1 MHTILLYHSLPDE
14 VGTHDLI
21 RHLHAQ
27 GKNVLLPTVVGEE
40 LELHCYQGEQELAV
54 GTSFGIQESLG
65 PLFTDYAHID
75 LAIIPGMAFTP
86 QGHRLGRGK
95 GYYDRLL
102 PHLHCPLIGL
112 AFPFQILPS
121 IPTEPHDINMDEV
134 ISYNDHKE
142 DIKPLRI
149 YKASAGSGKTF
160 RLAVEYISLLAVN
173 PMAYQNILAVTFT
186 NKATAEMKQRILS
199 TLYGI
204 AHGLKSADSYV
215 EQILATLEARRGM
228 PQWQEE
234 PYRSALEGMN
244 RERLQTRARMAL
256 SNIIHDYSRF
266 HIETID
272 SFFQSIVR
280 ELANELEL
288 SVKMKVE
295 LEDKV
300 VLSDAIDQI
309 IENLREGSS
318 EFRTVIDFI
327 EEKIN
332 ENRSWQVSET
342 VKEFGLNI
350 FKENFLIHEEEVRKK
365 ITDSGA
371 IMDYRNRIESLV
383 EQKKRTV
390 QEMGNKMLVAYQ
402 QSGLTEKEGTTA
414 IVKFMEKVR
423 DYQITEPTNQKKG
436 TFSDSIE
443 AYRTQTEKWLKKGAK
458 DRHDLICQVE
468 NVLMPMLD
476 ETFRLHDDY
485 VSHLH
490 TKTAII
496 QHLYSLMLLKQI
508 SLTVKSLNED
518 NNRFLLSETAN
529 FLRNI
534 INNHDIPFIYEKTGA
549 TIRHIMIDEF
559 QDTSTLQW
567 DNFKPLI
574 LNSLDAEGTC
584 LIVGDV
590 KQSIYRFRNSDW
602 KILNNIEQ
610 DQELKERITH
620 IPAEFNF
627 RSSRKVVEFNND
639 LFTKATQLLQ
649 EYCPALSTAYGDVKQ
664 TAKKEEAQGYVR
676 VENIDYH
683 DVEDDGVS
691 PHEGTVSLEYDEAML
706 HRLQLSVKDLMD
718 NGVKANDITILTR
731 TNIEVPII
739 SNYFNEHSEVL
750 NVKVVSDDAFR
761 LDASPVVNII
771 IDAMRALAAQDDK
784 LPLMTLEHRYGAP
797 LPPAFNEQARKDL
810 RFKGIAELVEDIYQ
824 IFHLEQWREQDAY
837 LFFFTDIVE
846 QFCKENLTDLT
857 TFLQAWD
864 EKLCE
869 KTIPGGAADGVR
881 IMTMHKSKG
890 LEFHSVIIP
899 SCSWPIK
906 PKNNEVIWCVPN
918 TTPYNQMPL
927 LPISVNRA
935 KDDSIFVNDRKDEE
949 LRTLVDN
956 INVLYV
962 AFTRAKHNL
971 IILTGNKLKDKEKK
985 KEKNTETVED
995 ETKKIEIDSAQTF
1008 LVKAMPER
1016 MVKEDIEGCITTY
1029 HDGSIVPS
1037 EEKKKEDRNE
1047 TEKNVMECSYIPLPV
1062 SFVSH
1067 PSVAEFRQSYESD
1080 LFITE
1085 DSPSPAVQQRAER
1098 IRLISLGNLYHSIFQ
1113 HIRTIDDVPHAIQL
1127 LKSKG
1132 CFGTLLDAAEAQTA
1146 VTALIESV
1154 TPEHPEWFSCNWQ
1167 TLNER
1172 AILFLENKMLTNKRP
1187 DRVIV
1192 NGKQAIII
1200 DYKTAQGVVK
1210 QEADG
1215 SYLAP
1220 SENRRQIE
1228 DYKRLLSEIGYTDV
1242 KAFLWYI
1249 IDKIIVPV

>member
-1 MHTILLYHSLPDE
+1 M
-14 VGTHDLI
+14 
-21 RHLHAQ
+21 
-27 GKNVLLPTVVGEE
+27 GEE
-40 LELHCYQGEQELAV
+40 LELHRYQGEQELTV
-54 GTSFGIQESLG
+54 GTSFGIQESIG

-75 LAIIPGMAFTP
+75 LAIIPGMAFTL

-102 PHLHCPLIGL
+102 PHLQCPLIGL

-121 IPTEPHDINMDEV
+121 IPTEPHDICMDEV
-134 ISYNDHKE
+134 ISYNAPKE
-142 DIKPLRI
+142 DLKPLRI

-173 PMAYQNILAVTFT
+173 PMSYQNILAVTFT

-215 EQILATLEARRGM
+215 EQTLATLEARRGM

-234 PYRSALEGMN
+234 PYRSALEEMN
-244 RERLQTRARMAL
+244 RERLQARARMAL

-272 SFFQSIVR
+272 SFFQGIVR

-295 LEDKV
+295 LDDKV

-318 EFRTVIDFI
+318 EFRTIIDFI

-332 ENRSWQVSET
+332 ENHSWQVSET
-342 VKEFGLNI
+342 VKEFGCNI
-350 FKENFLIHEEEVRKK
+350 FKENYLIHEEDVRKK
-365 ITDSGA
+365 MTDSGT
-371 IMDYRNRIESLV
+371 IIRYRNLIESLV
-383 EQKKRTV
+383 EQKKQAV
-390 QEMGNKMLVAYQ
+390 QEMGNKMLVAYE

-423 DYQITEPTNQKKG
+423 DYQITEPTNQTKG

-443 AYRTQTEKWLKKGAK
+443 AYRTEAEKWLKKGAR

-468 NVLMPMLD
+468 SVLMPMLD

-490 TKTAII
+490 TRTAIV

-549 TIRHIMIDEF
+549 AIKHIMIDEF

-567 DNFKPLI
+567 DNFRPLI
-574 LNSLDAEGTC
+574 QNSLDAEGTC

-610 DQELKERITH
+610 DEELKERMTH
-620 IPAEFNF
+620 IPAKFNF
-627 RSSRKVVEFNND
+627 RSSRKIVEFNND
-639 LFTKATQLLQ
+639 LFTKAIQLLE

-664 TAKKEEAQGYVR
+664 TAKKSEQQGYVR

-683 DVEDDGVS
+683 GVEDGEGAS
-691 PHEGTVSLEYDEAML
+691 HEGTVSLVYDEAML
-706 HRLQLSVKDLMD
+706 QRLQLSVKNLMD
-718 NGVKANDITILTR
+718 NGVKANDITILIR
-731 TNIEVPII
+731 KNIEVPII
-739 SNYFNEHSEVL
+739 SNYFNEHAEVL

-761 LDASPVVNII
+761 LDASPAVNII
-771 IDAMRALAAQDDK
+771 IDAMRTLAAQDDK

-797 LPPAFNEQARKDL
+797 IPPAFNEQARKDL
-810 RFKGIAELVEDIYQ
+810 CFKSIAELVEDIYQ
-824 IFHLEQWREQDAY
+824 IFHLERWKDQDAY
-837 LFFFTDIVE
+837 LFFFTDVVE

-857 TFLQAWD
+857 NFLQAWD

-906 PKNNEVIWCVPN
+906 PKGNEVIWCVPN
-918 TTPYNQMPL
+918 TAPYDKMPL

-935 KDDSIFVNDRKDEE
+935 KDDSIFADDRKDEE

-971 IILTGNKLKDKEKK
+971 VILTGNKLKEKK
-985 KEKNTETVED
+985 KEEV
-995 ETKKIEIDSAQTF
+995 IEKAKTGAEKMKVDSAQSF
-1008 LVKAMPER
+1008 LVEAMPER
-1016 MVKEDIEGCITTY
+1016 MVKEDIEGCITIY
-1029 HDGSIVPS
+1029 HDGCIVPS
-1037 EEKKKEDRNE
+1037 EEKKKEDGDE
-1047 TEKNVMECSYIPLPV
+1047 TEKNVMECGYTPLPV

-1067 PSVAEFRQSYESD
+1067 PSVAEFRQSYAT
-1080 LFITE
+1080 IT
-1085 DSPSPAVQQRAER
+1085 RR
-1098 IRLISLGNLYHSIFQ
+1098 ITQPRCSTSS
-1113 HIRTIDDVPHAIQL
+1113 R
-1127 LKSKG
+1127 
-1132 CFGTLLDAAEAQTA
+1132 
-1146 VTALIESV
+1146 
-1154 TPEHPEWFSCNWQ
+1154 
-1167 TLNER
+1167 
-1172 AILFLENKMLTNKRP
+1172 ENPP
-1187 DRVIV
+1187 D
-1192 NGKQAIII
+1192 
-1200 DYKTAQGVVK
+1200 
-1210 QEADG
+1210 
-1215 SYLAP
+1215 
-1220 SENRRQIE
+1220 
-1228 DYKRLLSEIGYTDV
+1228 
-1242 KAFLWYI
+1242 
-1249 IDKIIVPV
+1249 

>member
-1 MHTILLYHSLPDE
+1 M
-14 VGTHDLI
+14 
-21 RHLHAQ
+21 A
-27 GKNVLLPTVVGEE
+27 GEE
-40 LELHCYQGEQELAV
+40 LELHRYQGEQELAM
-54 GTSFGIQESLG
+54 GTSFGIQESIG
-65 PLFTDYAHID
+65 PLFTDYEHID

-121 IPTEPHDINMDEV
+121 IPTESHDICMNEI
-134 ISYNDHKE
+134 ISCKDNEE
-142 DIKPLRI
+142 DLKPLRI

-160 RLAVEYISLLAVN
+160 RLAVEYISLLAIN

-204 AHGLKSADSYV
+204 AHGLKSADGYV
-215 EQILATLEARRGM
+215 EQILATLEARRNM

-234 PYRSALEGMN
+234 PARTLLEGMN
-244 RERLQTRARMAL
+244 RKRLQARAQMAL

-295 LEDKV
+295 LDDKV

-318 EFRTVIDFI
+318 EFRTIIDFI
-327 EEKIN
+327 EEKIR
-332 ENRSWQVSET
+332 ENRSWQVEET
-342 VKEFGLNI
+342 VKEFGRNI

-371 IMDYRNRIESLV
+371 IMRYRNLIYSLV
-383 EQKKRTV
+383 EQKKQAV
-390 QEMGNKMLVAYQ
+390 KDMGNKMLAAYE

-414 IVKFMEKVR
+414 IVKFMEKVSL
-423 DYQITEPTNQKKG
+423 YQITEPTNQSKG
-436 TFSDSIE
+436 TFSDSID
-443 AYRTQTEKWLKKGAK
+443 AYRTQTEKWLKKGAQN
-458 DRHDLICQVE
+458 RNDLIHQVE

-490 TKTAII
+490 TTTAIG

-518 NNRFLLSETAN
+518 SNRFLLSETAN
-529 FLRNI
+529 FLRNV

-549 TIRHIMIDEF
+549 VIRHIMIDEF

-574 LNSLDAEGTC
+574 LNSLDADGTC

-610 DQELKERITH
+610 DQELQARMTH
-620 IPAEFNF
+620 IPAKFNY

-639 LFTKATQLLQ
+639 LFIKAIQLLQ
-649 EYCPALSTAYGDVKQ
+649 EDCPALSTAYGDVKQ
-664 TAKKEEAQGYVR
+664 TAKKEEEKGYVK

-683 DVEDDGVS
+683 DVEEEDT
-691 PHEGTVSLEYDEAML
+691 PHEGTVSLKYEEAML
-706 HRLQLSVKDLMD
+706 QRLQLSVKDLID
-718 NGVKANDITILTR
+718 NGVKANDITILIR
-731 TNIEVPII
+731 TNMEVPLI
-739 SNYFNEHSEVL
+739 SNYFNEHQEVL

-761 LDASPVVNII
+761 LDASPVINII
-771 IDAMRALAAQDDK
+771 IDAMRTLATQDDP
-784 LPLMTLEHRYGAP
+784 LSLMTLEHRYGAP
-797 LPPAFNEQARKDL
+797 LPAAFNEQARKDL
-810 RFKGIAELVEDIYQ
+810 RFRSIAELVEDIYQ
-824 IFHLEQWREQDAY
+824 IFHLEQWQDQDAY
-837 LFFFTDIVE
+837 LFFFTDTVE
-846 QFCKENLTDLT
+846 QFCQENQADLT

-906 PKNNEVIWCVPN
+906 PKGNEVMWCAPN
-918 TTPYNQMPL
+918 IAPYDQMPL
-927 LPISVNRA
+927 VPISVNRA
-935 KDDSIFVNDRKDEE
+935 KDDSIFAEDRRDEE

-962 AFTRAKHNL
+962 AFTRAKNNL
-971 IILTGNKLKDKEKK
+971 IILTGNKLKK
-985 KEKNTETVED
+985 KETDPQKV
-995 ETKKIEIDSAQTF
+995 KVDSAQAF
-1008 LVKAMPER
+1008 LVQAMPER
-1016 MVKEDIEGCITTY
+1016 MVQEDIEGCITIY
-1029 HDGSIVPS
+1029 HDGNIVPS
-1037 EEKKKEDRNE
+1037 EEKKKDDEEE
-1047 TEKNVMECSYIPLPV
+1047 TEKNVMEGDYTPLPV
-1062 SFVSH
+1062 SFISY
-1067 PSVAEFRQSYESD
+1067 PSVAGFRQSYESD
-1080 LFITE
+1080 MFISE
-1085 DSPSPAVQQRAER
+1085 ESPNPIVQQRAEK
-1098 IRLISLGNLYHSIFQ
+1098 IRLISLGNLYHNIFQ

-1132 CFGTLLDAAEAQTA
+1132 CFGTLLDAAEAQKA
-1146 VTALIESV
+1146 VTAMIESV
-1154 TPEHPEWFSCNWQ
+1154 TPKHPEWFSRNWQ
-1167 TLNER
+1167 ALNER

-1192 NGKQAIII
+1192 NGNQAIII

-1210 QEADG
+1210 QKADG
-1215 SYLAP
+1215 TYTAP
-1220 SENRRQIE
+1220 SENRHQIE
-1228 DYKRLLSEIGYTDV
+1228 EYKRLLAEIGYTDV

-1249 IDKIIVPV
+1249 LDKIIVPV